1 MAYWLFKSEP
11 GAWSWDDQVAAGKKG
26 DDWDGVRNHQAANNM
41 KAMKV
46 GDLGFFYHS
55 VNEKRVV
62 GIVEVCKEYHADPTD
77 ASGRFGMVCVRAI
90 EPMPEPVTLADIK
103 AEGLPCRIVHH
114 ENLGSEAYFHA
125 ELNIGGRVI
134 SRMDSTALDTF
145 TTGHEATVVID
156 PKNALLFDK
165 EGQRLT
171 SKIEVAA

>member
-103 AEGLPCRIVHH
+103 AEETLEDLALVRQSRLSVVPVDARQWKIICKMGGL
-114 ENLGSEAYFHA
+114 
-125 ELNIGGRVI
+125 
-134 SRMDSTALDTF
+134 
-145 TTGHEATVVID
+145 
-156 PKNALLFDK
+156 KK
-165 EGQRLT
+165 
-171 SKIEVAA
+171 